1 MVLPM
6 NIGSNMQGKRITL
19 TVCLALCLGT
29 LSAQDMGDVSMS
41 SQYRVVHRDTIVLS
55 ADAPWPK
62 GAPIADRQL
71 PAPRQ
76 RFKPVPLMVEKN
88 YYGPQHQYVN
98 EFVRKYFQSHHR
110 SLDIIKA
117 RSASVFPMIDT
128 ILDSYEIPLELKYL
142 AVIESALKNT
152 ARSRVGAVGPWQFM
166 APTARLMGLRVN
178 KGRDERTDWVKST
191 TAAAKYLTWLYG
203 ELEDWLLV
211 VAAYNC
217 GPSPVQRAI
226 RRTGSSNFWDI
237 KPYLPRETQGHV
249 LAFIATAS
257 IFEHMDG
264 FIGQKE
270 IPGSW
275 EPGMPF
281 PRPEGEAEAENPAE
295 KLDPAS
301 PFSRE
306 ELEKMAIVR
315 LSSPLHPGFVMTE
328 LGMDAELFSKW
339 NPDYELF
346 EFNQYEGE
354 FYGLR
359 IPKEKLQT
367 FIQKKE
373 ILTRKSKEYYREM
386 NM

>member
-1 MVLPM
+1 MRFALAVW
-6 NIGSNMQGKRITL
+6 
-19 TVCLALCLGT
+19 LALGLGT
-29 LSAQDMGDVSMS
+29 VRAQDMGEVSMS

-55 ADAPWPK
+55 ADAPRPH

-71 PAPRQ
+71 PAPTQ
-76 RFKPVPLMVEKN
+76 RFKPVPTMVEKN
-88 YYGPQHQYVN
+88 YFGSQHRFVN
-98 EFVRKYFQSHHR
+98 EFVRKYFLSHHR
-110 SLDIIKA
+110 SLDIIKS
-117 RSASVFPMIDT
+117 RSETVFPLIDE
-128 ILDSYEIPLELKYL
+128 ILESYEIPLELKYL

-166 APTARLMGLRVN
+166 APTARLMGLKVN
-178 KGRDERTDWVKST
+178 KSRDERTDWTKST

-203 ELEDWLLV
+203 ELDDWLLV

-226 RRTGSSNFWDI
+226 KRTGSTNFWDI
-237 KPYLPRETQGHV
+237 KPFLPRETQGHV

-257 IFEHMDG
+257 IFEHMEG

-270 IPGSW
+270 IPSNW
-275 EPGMPF
+275 EPGMPI
-281 PRPEGEAEAENPAE
+281 PHPDREAVAAKEAENDSP
-295 KLDPAS
+295 PS
-301 PFSRE
+301 PFTRE

-315 LSSPLHPGFVMTE
+315 LATPLHPGYVMTE
-328 LGMDAELFSKW
+328 LDMEAELFSKW

-346 EFNQYEGE
+346 EYNQYEGE

-367 FIQKKE
+367 FIQKKD
-373 ILTRKSKEYYREM
+373 ILIRKSEQYYRSL